1 MEDKVKLSL
10 QYLRLKQNYKALL
23 SEVSH
28 DLASPLG
35 YLKFSTD
42 ILVNQIDDDANK
54 DLKETARV
62 ISSSTSKLTSEA
74 KQIVENG
81 RTQLN
86 SNYLAT
92 VSLKDVLQESLY
104 YSGFQPISGV
114 LKGDL
119 EIPLKDGVELQK
131 YILSSLL
138 SIPAKLELQLESI
151 ETEKHKKGYKL
162 SLNFY
167 EHSKIEITKFKNE
180 ILKLDSQP
188 LYASVTEYLNLKIIS
203 SVENEKNIK
212 VNLLFD

>member
-10 QYLRLKQNYKALL
+10 HYLRLKQNYKALL

-42 ILVNQIDDDANK
+42 ILVNQIDDAANE

-62 ISSSTSKLTSEA
+62 ISSSTSKLTAEA

-81 RTQLN
+81 KTQLN

-92 VSLKDVLQESLY
+92 VSLKDVLQESLD

-114 LKGDL
+114 LKGNL
-119 EIPLKDGVELQK
+119 EIPMKDEVELQK
-131 YILSSLL
+131 YIVSSLL
-138 SIPAKLELQLESI
+138 SIAAKLELQLESI

-162 SLNFY
+162 SLNFH
-167 EHSKIEITKFKNE
+167 EQSNIELTKLKNE

-188 LYASVTEYLNLKIIS
+188 LYASVSEYLNLKIIS